1 MPLSKIEK
9 YLEEIN
15 RLIKEENYSGAAFV
29 IESLDPPIIYH
40 ILIRLDDE
48 VRLRLFAFINLH
60 AISSLLNK
68 LPENILYEIMFVK
81 GVDEINKVL
90 QNLRYDEIADVLD
103 KIPPKFKS
111 KIIELFPVNIKNEVL
126 KLLKYPPESVGGV
139 MTPQVPVFNH
149 NMRVEDAIN
158 TYITKD
164 KLGLYDK
171 HQYIYV
177 VDEDNKFL
185 GWIDVK
191 SFLTKP
197 RDLLLNKII
206 QRCPMAIRA
215 DRDREDAAR
224 MAVLYD
230 LSEVPVVD
238 KDNKFLGAVTLDDI
252 LDVVVHEFSEDLL
265 KHGGLLEVIRGSY
278 IVLNPL
284 KLALKRAPMIIYLY
298 FMNAITGGIVASFEN
313 IIARVAIIAA
323 FLPMLA
329 DNSGNIGSQASSI
342 IIRSMILGEIK
353 CNRIDFMK
361 VVIKEFMITTMML
374 LFLLP
379 TASIIGFTITFLTI
393 GDFSMAIKVTF
404 VVGVALAVSS
414 YVSDIVGS
422 SLPFLLIKIK
432 LDPAVVS
439 APLITTIADI
449 LTVLSYFLVAT
460 FLLGI

>member
-1 MPLSKIEK
+1 
-9 YLEEIN
+9 
-15 RLIKEENYSGAAFV
+15 
-29 IESLDPPIIYH
+29 
-40 ILIRLDDE
+40 
-48 VRLRLFAFINLH
+48 
-60 AISSLLNK
+60 
-68 LPENILYEIMFVK
+68 
-81 GVDEINKVL
+81 
-90 QNLRYDEIADVLD
+90 
-103 KIPPKFKS
+103 
-111 KIIELFPVNIKNEVL
+111 
-126 KLLKYPPESVGGV
+126 
-139 MTPQVPVFNH
+139 
-149 NMRVEDAIN
+149 
-158 TYITKD
+158 
-164 KLGLYDK
+164 